1 MLTLN
6 QGIHKPPA
14 FQISDDLQDFPH
26 SALQSVGELPSPVS
40 VLATPVWP
48 DVRDYP
54 SSCFASQFMIPK
66 KAASDTVVIHLMEEN
81 SEQILLSSFT
91 AGKKKKKAQ
100 NLTSER
106 AGIRIEIAFFVH
118 QTVGFQE
125 SNSVQNY
132 QPVTPRKTTLLCHPP
147 SGYTAGVFHS
157 CY

>member
-26 SALQSVGELPSPVS
+26 SAPQSVGELPSPVS

-91 AGKKKKKAQ
+91 AGKKKKKS
-100 NLTSER
+100 TKP
-106 AGIRIEIAFFVH
+106 H
-118 QTVGFQE
+118 Q
-125 SNSVQNY
+125 
-132 QPVTPRKTTLLCHPP
+132 
-147 SGYTAGVFHS
+147 
-157 CY
+157 

>member
-1 MLTLN
+1 
-6 QGIHKPPA
+6 
-14 FQISDDLQDFPH
+14 
-26 SALQSVGELPSPVS
+26 
-40 VLATPVWP
+40 
-48 DVRDYP
+48 
-54 SSCFASQFMIPK
+54 MIPK

-91 AGKKKKKAQ
+91 AGKKKKAQ

-106 AGIRIEIAFFVH
+106 AGIRIEIVFFVH